1 MRVIAAAEPQS
12 VSIQPRRR
20 VRVKLATT
28 LGLIPGLGQL
38 YNRQPAKAATFFF
51 GVPVLFILSLSLVEA
66 THVLLEWWRPRGAFM
81 VVLSLFLQLISLLL
95 FIGVFCA
102 GLILWYGGLHDAR
115 ASAQERGG
123 EREPGGRWWWFRR

>member
-12 VSIQPRRR
+12 ASIQPRSR

-28 LGLIPGLGQL
+28 LGLVPGLGQL
-38 YNRQPAKAATFFF
+38 YNRQPAKAAAFFF
-51 GVPVLFILSLSLVEA
+51 GVPGLFVLSLSVVEA
-66 THVLLEWWRPRGAFM
+66 THALLEWWRPRGAFM

-115 ASAQERGG
+115 ASAQELRG